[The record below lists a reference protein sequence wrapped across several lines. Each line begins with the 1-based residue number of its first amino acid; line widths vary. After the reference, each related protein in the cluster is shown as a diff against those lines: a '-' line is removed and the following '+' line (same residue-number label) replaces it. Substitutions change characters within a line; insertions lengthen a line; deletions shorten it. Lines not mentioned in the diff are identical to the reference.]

1 MRLSDYER
9 NVIKASIDKHDP
21 EASVYLF
28 GSRTDDTK
36 KGGDIDILVLSKKI
50 NAGDKIDIKVDIFEK
65 LEEQKIDII
74 LAKDSKKPFVKLA
87 MEQGILL

>member
-1 MRLSDYER
+1 MRLSNYEK
-9 NVIKASIDKHDP
+9 NVIKTSINKHDP
-21 EASVYLF
+21 EAAVYLF

-50 NAGDKIDIKVDIFEK
+50 NPDDKIDIKVDIFEK

-74 LAKDSKKPFVKLA
+74 LAKDSKRPFVKLA